1 MDKAIGGEV
10 IPVEL
15 NMPVNLGN
23 SAVATGLQKTS
34 FHSNNKEG
42 QCQRMFKLFTC
53 QQGNAQNPSSQA
65 SIVCELRTSRCAIWI
80 QKSQRNQRSN
90 CHLLDH
96 RKSKG
101 LQKNICFIGYAK
113 AFDCVGHSKLWII
126 LKEMGI
132 PDHLTCFLRKLYAGQ
147 EATVRTGQQSGSKS
161 GKEYVKPVYCHPNY
175 LAYKQTTLCE
185 VSDWMKQKLESRL
198 PGEMSITLDTHM
210 TPP

>member
-1 MDKAIGGEV
+1 MDKAIGGKV
-10 IPVEL
+10 IPIEL
-15 NMPVNLGN
+15 NMPANLGN
-23 SAVATGLQKTS
+23 SSVTTGLQKAS
-34 FHSNNKEG
+34 FHPNNKEG

-53 QQGNAQNPSSQA
+53 QQGNAQNPPSQA

-90 CHLLDH
+90 CQHLLDH

-101 LQKNICFIGYAK
+101 LQKNISFVTMLKPLTVWVTAN
-113 AFDCVGHSKLWII
+113 WII

-132 PDHLTCFLRKLYAGQ
+132 PDHLTCFLRNLYAGQ

-175 LAYKQTTLCE
+175 LTYKQTTLCE
-185 VSDWMKQKLESRL
+185 VSHWMKHKLESRL
-198 PGEMSITLDTHM
+198 PGEMSITLDTDM